1 MSRVNCEVIEDIL
14 PIYVENMASPSTR
27 ELVEEHL
34 ADCEACRQKEAKMH
48 GDVQLPEDTGAGA
61 KLLNKLSR
69 QIYKKK
75 VTAVAVTVLGMLLL
89 CVLCMV
95 HLNSPISIPY
105 EAIADSVEIGK
116 NESGRLEVNITDN
129 LGGQFVKEDSID
141 EDGVRTIYIHLYTT
155 RLRQLQKMNAGSSRF
170 QFMTEESGASKEDA
184 VGRVYYYPSE
194 QTGEAVCI
202 YENEAI
208 AGHRSGGVI
217 VLPRLTQNYYMAFA
231 VLFVLIGVVC
241 CFIFRK
247 QQRHFWIAL
256 KITLFPAAYAVC
268 SVLVLQDK
276 QILNGLGYYISGI
289 LIATI
294 VLYAIC
300 YWLVEYIRYRKGK
313 DMAP

>member
-1 MSRVNCEVIEDIL
+1 MSKINCEVIEDIL

-69 QIYKKK
+69 QIFKKK
-75 VTAVAVTVLGMLLL
+75 VTAVVVTVLSMLLL

-95 HLNSPISIPY
+95 HLNSPISIAY
-105 EAIADSVEIGK
+105 EEIAASIEIGK
-116 NESGRLEVNITDN
+116 NETGRLEINIADN
-129 LGGQFVKEDSID
+129 RGGQAKVEDSID
-141 EDGVRTIYIHLYTT
+141 EDGVRTIFIHLYIT
-155 RLRQLQKMNAGSSRF
+155 RLKQLQKMTAGSSRF
-170 QFMTEESGASKEDA
+170 QFMTEESGASKEEA

-194 QTGEAVCI
+194 ETGEAVCI
-202 YENEAI
+202 YENETL
-208 AGHRSGGVI
+208 AGNRSGGVI
-217 VLPRLTQNYYMAFA
+217 VLPRLTQNYYMLLA
-231 VLFVLIGVVC
+231 VLLFLAGAIT

-247 QQRHFWIAL
+247 KQKQFWIAL
-256 KITLFPAAYAVC
+256 KITLFPLTYVIC
-268 SVLVLQDK
+268 SVIVLRDK

-289 LIATI
+289 LIATL

-300 YWLVEYIRYRKGK
+300 YWIVEYIRYRKEKG
-313 DMAP
+313 MVS

>member
-1 MSRVNCEVIEDIL
+1 MSKINCEVIEDIL

-48 GDVQLPEDTGAGA
+48 GDVQLPMDRGDN
-61 KLLNKLSR
+61 LLSKLSKQLFR
-69 QIYKKK
+69 KKA
-75 VTAVAVTVLGMLLL
+75 TAVAVTVLSMLLL

-95 HLNSPISIPY
+95 HLNSPIAIPY

-129 LGGQFVKEDSID
+129 LGGQFVKEDSVD

-155 RLRQLQKMNAGSSRF
+155 RLRQLQKMNAGSVRF
-170 QFMTEESGASKEDA
+170 QFMTAESGASKEEA

-202 YENEAI
+202 YEDEAV

-217 VLPRLTQNYYMAFA
+217 VLPRLTQNYYTAFA
-231 VLFVLIGVVC
+231 VLLVLIGVVC

-247 QQRHFWIAL
+247 KQRHFWVAL
-256 KITLFPAAYAVC
+256 KITLFPAAYVIC
-268 SVLVLQDK
+268 SMIVLRNK

-294 VLYAIC
+294 VLYAIA
-300 YWLVEYIRYRKGK
+300 YWIVEYIRYRKGK